1 MNETVKVRNERV
13 DDIPLLLAQMQK
25 LGVAEVIDEQI
36 KPHGLRQG
44 LSIGQVVTVWLS
56 YILSRGDHR
65 KSQLEPWAAER
76 LNTLTSCLEQEVRPL
91 DFSDDRLGDVL
102 RELSD
107 DDSWT
112 ACEQEM
118 NTRSLRVYEL
128 KPEVVRSDTTTVS
141 GYGCVDEEGLLQFGH
156 SKDHRPDLG
165 QVKVATSTLDP
176 LGMPL
181 VTLPVS
187 GEKADDPLYLPLI
200 EQVRSSLGTGLLYVG
215 DSKMGALATR
225 AQLAAAGDA
234 YLCPLAKVQVS
245 DEKLSE
251 YLGLEKERTRISR
264 RDAKGEEEV
273 VAEAFEVLE
282 QCDYEGRTWQERRLV
297 VRSHA
302 QAQAQVSKLDKRLA
316 QAQAELLE
324 LSIPRRGKARI
335 QSRAE
340 LEAKELLARHKL
352 LGLIEVDIHE
362 EQKERQVRGYAGR
375 PARTETQLSFKLH
388 SHVDEQA
395 LAATKARLGWR
406 VFATN
411 EDAKELPLAKAV
423 LVYRHAHLQERGY
436 SRLKGQPLS
445 LTPMYLQ
452 RDEQIKGLIRLLSI
466 ALRVLTLL
474 EYVVRRQLA
483 AKDKELSGLY
493 AGNPKRKTA
502 RPSGELLLYAFQEI
516 TLTIIQLAEQ
526 IIYHLTELSPLQQEI
541 LQLLGFN
548 ETVYTSLT
556 GHSGKHHGI

>member
-1 MNETVKVRNERV
+1 MKETVKVRNERV

-76 LNTLTSCLEQEVRPL
+76 LSTLRSCLEQEVRPL
-91 DFSDDRLGDVL
+91 DFSDDRLSDVL

-107 DDSWT
+107 DDSWA
-112 ACEQEM
+112 ACERGM

-128 KPEVVRSDTTTVS
+128 KPEIVRSDTTTAS
-141 GYGCVDEEGLLQFGH
+141 GYGYVDEEGLLQFGH
-156 SKDHRPDLG
+156 SKDHRPDLP

-215 DSKMGALATR
+215 DSKMGALKAR

-245 DEKLSE
+245 DACLSE
-251 YLGLEKERTRISR
+251 YLELEKERTRISR

-282 QCDYEGRTWQERRLV
+282 QCGHEDKVWQERRLV

-302 QAQAQVSKLDKRLA
+302 QAQAQLSKLKERLA

-324 LSIPRRGKARI
+324 LSMPRRGKARL
-335 QSRAE
+335 QSRRE
-340 LEAKELLARHKL
+340 LEAKELLTQHKL
-352 LGLIEVDIHE
+352 LGLVEVDIHE
-362 EQKERQVRGYAGR
+362 EQKERRAQELGDRPGR
-375 PARTETQLSFKLH
+375 KH
-388 SHVDEQA
+388 S
-395 LAATKARLGWR
+395 
-406 VFATN
+406 
-411 EDAKELPLAKAV
+411 
-423 LVYRHAHLQERGY
+423 
-436 SRLKGQPLS
+436 
-445 LTPMYLQ
+445 
-452 RDEQIKGLIRLLSI
+452 
-466 ALRVLTLL
+466 
-474 EYVVRRQLA
+474 
-483 AKDKELSGLY
+483 
-493 AGNPKRKTA
+493 
-502 RPSGELLLYAFQEI
+502 
-516 TLTIIQLAEQ
+516 
-526 IIYHLTELSPLQQEI
+526 
-541 LQLLGFN
+541 
-548 ETVYTSLT
+548 
-556 GHSGKHHGI
+556 